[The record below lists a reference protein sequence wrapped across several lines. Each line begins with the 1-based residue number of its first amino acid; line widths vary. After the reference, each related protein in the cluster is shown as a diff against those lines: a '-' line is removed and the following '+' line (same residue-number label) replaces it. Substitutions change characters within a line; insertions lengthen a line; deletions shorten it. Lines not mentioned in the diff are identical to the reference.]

1 MSSSTGRRVAALQN
15 GESFADSTISTAHS
29 DDVGHD
35 FHTAPSHQVKPGE
48 DYCVVWTRNEEVSG
62 CMVCNTKFTLFL
74 RRHHCRS
81 CGDVVCGH
89 CAESK
94 REVYGLVGMHRV
106 CDACLTNGVWM
117 DPVARR
123 RLERLEQSHS
133 IAHEDDDDDGV
144 YFTGQSIDGR
154 NDCRRKTVPG
164 ATSTEDRSNCA
175 LARLN
180 FDGDAAG
187 DDVDDALGE
196 LEEFYAAYAPQDVHL
211 AKAQLAQYGAGQR
224 DLMWRM
230 LHAHYNVSFESATNG
245 LRRSQYDAEDPLA
258 KNHHHDDN
266 ERATP
271 ALSHSVEWA
280 QAPGKGHNNTVQPE
294 DEHANNAD
302 DDACLTESVLGND
315 STTSQDE
322 RSLSASNVN
331 KAKTVKDHGPE
342 EDEVLEVDDS
352 SMHKHTEIGDNDVGA
367 PVPAVE
373 LVQNEV
379 VVTCSVDLPVDGK
392 SSGLEVQKVPEMADA
407 DSPNHRADDD
417 SPHDAP
423 RCDHSC
429 ARNVDVAMRPVPA
442 VVATAESPESP
453 LESPLGLHPEP
464 HDHSDRNVE
473 TLLSDPP
480 DFPDEFVD
488 ERPRTL
494 TWVNANSQHFTDKS
508 VPIKALSTPL
518 RKALSRRL
526 TWRFIRGHRWLVG
539 GVVALTWLLKRP
551 RRGWLRYVAILFLV
565 VSPGH
570 PTVLA
575 LVAKLM
581 SRRRRSTSHH
591 FTPPLEP

>member
-35 FHTAPSHQVKPGE
+35 FHTAPSNQIKVSTTDFNHCLTLGSQPGE

-74 RRHHCRS
+74 RRHHCRVRRKDWMDTIPAI
-81 CGDVVCGH
+81 GNVLI
-89 CAESK
+89 

-164 ATSTEDRSNCA
+164 ATSTE
-175 LARLN
+175 
-180 FDGDAAG
+180 G
-187 DDVDDALGE
+187 
-196 LEEFYAAYAPQDVHL
+196 
-211 AKAQLAQYGAGQR
+211 
-224 DLMWRM
+224 
-230 LHAHYNVSFESATNG
+230 T
-245 LRRSQYDAEDPLA
+245 
-258 KNHHHDDN
+258 
-266 ERATP
+266 
-271 ALSHSVEWA
+271 VEWA

-315 STTSQDE
+315 STKSQDE

-392 SSGLEVQKVPEMADA
+392 SSGLE
-407 DSPNHRADDD
+407 
-417 SPHDAP
+417 
-423 RCDHSC
+423 
-429 ARNVDVAMRPVPA
+429 
-442 VVATAESPESP
+442 
-453 LESPLGLHPEP
+453 
-464 HDHSDRNVE
+464 

-494 TWVNANSQHFTDKS
+494 TWVNANLQHFTDKS

-518 RKALSRRL
+518 REALSRQAAPRL
-526 TWRFIRGHRWLVG
+526 TW
-539 GVVALTWLLKRP
+539 
-551 RRGWLRYVAILFLV
+551 
-565 VSPGH
+565 
-570 PTVLA
+570 
-575 LVAKLM
+575 
-581 SRRRRSTSHH
+581 
-591 FTPPLEP
+591 